1 MCATLVMRLAHMR
14 HIYVAN
20 NSCETPLPGG
30 GSIKHLFMRGGS
42 YAPPLT
48 AGWRMCATTRQ
59 LMGRQ
64 GDWLDE
70 SRGPCNLRAPD
81 SPSSTRGLVGGV
93 HSPGASE
100 VVKGPENCQKPLFSQ
115 FSLGKFVLFVAHCHS
130 QTGLPGGVWQQFQG
144 KAIPRGV
151 PRPPSGQQGG
161 LAHMR
166 HLRKTGAYHQFT
178 PPKLD
183 P

>member
-48 AGWRMCATTRQ
+48 AWWRMCATTRQ

-130 QTGLPGGVWQQFQG
+130 QTGLPGGGSGSSFRERQSPEG
-144 KAIPRGV
+144 SPD
-151 PRPPSGQQGG
+151 PPVDNKGG
-161 LAHMR
+161 WRICATFAKLAR
-166 HLRKTGAYHQFT
+166 NTSLRR
-178 PPKLD
+178 LS
-183 P
+183 